1 MEGIWT
7 VIPTIFSTSNSI
19 DLKAIS
25 RLIEL
30 QIEKKVDGIV
40 LLGTTSEVSTLTD
53 LEKNLIVNL
62 VHHNYRSKIISN
74 KLN

>member
-7 VIPTIFSTSNSI
+7 VIPTIFSNYNSI

-53 LEKNLIVNL
+53 LEKNLIM
-62 VHHNYRSKIISN
+62 RIITVC
-74 KLN
+74 